1 MRVTLTRIYHFAGSH
16 RLHSPKLSEAE
27 NLTLF
32 RECNNQGG
40 HGHNFYLHVT
50 VTGPIDR
57 RTGMIVNLGDLDP
70 AIQEHVLRKVD
81 HRFYSAEYLQLSE
94 APDHPEPWIA
104 TSENIVRVIYPWAQ
118 AAMPPGVELV
128 RLQLD
133 ETASNRFEYAGE
145 QPLLQRSEPLE
156 CAP

>member
-16 RLHSPKLSEAE
+16 RLHSPKLSDDA
-27 NLTLF
+27 NRTLF
-32 RECNNQGG
+32 RECNNQDG
-40 HGHNFYLHVT
+40 HGHNFFLHVT

-70 AIQEHVLRKVD
+70 AIEAHVLRKVD
-81 HRFYSAEYLQLSE
+81 HRFYSAAYLQLRDDPE
-94 APDHPEPWIA
+94 HPEPWIA
-104 TSENIVRVIYPWAQ
+104 TSENIIRVIYPWAE
-118 AAMPPGVELV
+118 AAMPAGVTLV